1 MPAASVKKSTRRIPR
16 QYKPDDLSLEEWQI
30 GLRRQDGTERSFTIE
45 NTGESPVYSDF
56 LVRDPQSDVR
66 YKVAIRSQ
74 DIGLN
79 YCSCQDF
86 RTSTLGTC
94 EHIEFI
100 WARLRRSRGL
110 KKAIAVGYAP
120 SYSSLSLRYG
130 MQREILLRI
139 GSHERTKFTKLAAE
153 FFDSSGA
160 LLPDSVDRIETF
172 IERAQALDPDFRC
185 YEDAMDYLIE
195 LRDRRNRQ
203 RILDEKYP
211 QGPASP
217 TLDGLLKTTLYPYQK
232 EGILFAARA
241 GRSLLADDMG
251 LGKTM
256 QAIGATEL
264 MAKHFGIGRV
274 LVVCP
279 TSLKYQWQREIET
292 FADRSVQVIE
302 GDWQRRQAQWKGDA
316 FFTIVSYH
324 VAIHDHRIIAE
335 MALDLIILDES
346 QKVKNRATLTART
359 IKSLRS
365 PYGILLTGTPL
376 ENRLDELHS
385 LVEFVDPYHLGPLFR
400 FLHTYQITDASGK
413 VTGYRDLHRIKEL
426 LATVLLR
433 RTKKQVLRQLPERT
447 DRTLFVGITKEQWE
461 VHQEYAD
468 IVARLVSKWRRQKFL
483 HEKDRQRLMISMSCM
498 RMSCCSTFIL
508 DQSSRHD
515 TKIDELFSVIGDTL
529 DQKEE
534 KIVIFSQWER
544 MTRLVAEELKKRNM
558 DFVSLHGSIPS
569 EKRKDIIDRF
579 RTDPQCRVFL
589 STDAGGIGLN
599 LQSASIVV
607 NLDLPWN
614 PAVLEQR
621 VSRVHRL
628 GQQKPVHVITMIA
641 KGTIEERILRLVNFK
656 QSLFSGVLD
665 EGESTILLSGEKF
678 VSFMQAVEKV
688 TEESPQG
695 GSAPAIT
702 LPEDVVKTAEE
713 NVKNALL
720 ERTKAQSENPIE
732 DLLSAGVAFLEKLSE
747 AAKRSANVPSAD
759 SSSPLSSYIQR
770 DPQSGKPCLHIPLND
785 EHLLDRV
792 SALAK
797 NLLEAL
803 GKN

>member
-1 MPAASVKKSTRRIPR
+1 MPTTSTKKSMRRIPR
-16 QYKPDDLSLEEWQI
+16 QYKPEDLSLEEWQI
-30 GLRRQDGTERSFTIE
+30 GLRRQDGPECAFTIE

-56 LVRDPQSDVR
+56 LVSDPSTNARQ
-66 YKVAIRSQ
+66 KVAIRSQ

-86 RTSTLGTC
+86 RVSTLGTC
-94 EHIEFI
+94 EHIEFV
-100 WARLRRSRGL
+100 WARLRHTRGL
-110 KKAIAVGYAP
+110 KKTIAAGHKP

-139 GSHERTKFTKLAAE
+139 GSYERAKFTKLASE
-153 FFDSSGA
+153 FFDLSGA
-160 LLPDSVDRIETF
+160 LLPGSVDRIEAF
-172 IERAQALDPDFRC
+172 IEQAQALDPDFRC

-195 LRDRRNRQ
+195 LRDRRKRQ
-203 RILDEKYP
+203 YVLDEQYP
-211 QGPASP
+211 EGPSSP
-217 TLDGLLKTTLYPYQK
+217 ALDGLLKTTLYPYQK

-256 QAIGATEL
+256 QAIGVAEL
-264 MAKHFGIGRV
+264 MGRHFGVSRV
-274 LVVCP
+274 LIVCP

-302 GDWQRRQAQWKGDA
+302 GDFVRRQPQWKGDA
-316 FFTIVSYH
+316 FFAIVSYH
-324 VAIHDHRIIAE
+324 VAIHDCRIIAE
-335 MALDLIILDES
+335 MAPDLIILDES
-346 QKVKNRATLTART
+346 QKVKNRVTVTART
-359 IKSLRS
+359 IKSLKS

-385 LVEFVDPYHLGPLFR
+385 LVEFIDPYHLGPLFR

-447 DRTLFVGITKEQWE
+447 DRTLFVGVTKEQWE

-483 HEKDRQRLMISMSCM
+483 NEKDRQRLMISMSCM
-498 RMSCCSTFIL
+498 RMVCCSTFIL

-515 TKIDELFSVIGDTL
+515 TKIDELFSIVDDTL

-544 MTRLVAEELKKRNM
+544 MTRLVAEELKKRKI

-579 RTDPQCRVFL
+579 RTNPQCRVFL

-621 VSRVHRL
+621 ISRVHRL

-656 QSLFSGVLD
+656 HSLFSGVLD
-665 EGESTILLSGEKF
+665 GGESTILLGGEKF

-688 TEESPQG
+688 TEVSPQG
-695 GSAPAIT
+695 ESAPAIT
-702 LPEDVVKTAEE
+702 LPEEAVRMAEG

-720 ERTKAQSENPIE
+720 ERTKAQSKNPIE

-747 AAKRSANVPSAD
+747 AAKSSVRSPSTP
-759 SSSPLSSYIQR
+759 SSSVLSSFIQR

-785 EHLLDRV
+785 EHLLNRV
-792 SALAK
+792 SVLAK
-797 NLLEAL
+797 NLLEVL
-803 GKN
+803 SKD